1 MYENLSDP
9 NLVSKLLRK
18 IDDLERRIEFLEK
31 SQIKPQNLVSFT
43 TVAVSGKLGLQ
54 PLNMELAWGGGPS
67 TQVAALSNMA
77 YRHNLGIIND
87 LATRHSIVPN
97 RPIRYR

>member
-18 IDDLERRIEFLEK
+18 MDDLERRIEFLEK

-67 TQVAALSNMA
+67 TQVSALSSAA
-77 YRHNLGIIND
+77 YRQNLSILNS
-87 LATRHSIVPN
+87 LAIRHSIVPSQ
-97 RPIRYR
+97 RIP